1 MNEIDQPQFLESPQ
15 PGRRM
20 RPKLPQW
27 PNVVLLVLLGT
38 SLFGAGLL
46 TGWYLW
52 GNTPAVNTP
61 PVVQNPTEPAIP
73 VAAAP
78 ENTETKPDD
87 SAGKIE
93 IPKDITRY
101 DVSREDLPFLGS
113 ADAPILLVEFSDYQC
128 PYCKRWHD
136 EVLSR
141 LVAEYGDKI
150 KFVYRNLPVIRANSA
165 DAAQASYCADEQGAY
180 WEYHD
185 ALFTYA
191 YGFDDQAYEQYAR
204 DLGLDVETL
213 MECYRS
219 GRYAATV
226 DEDLQFARSL
236 GIGSTP
242 TFFLNGIPVVGAQPY
257 DIFKQIIDL
266 ELAGQIP

>member
-1 MNEIDQPQFLESPQ
+1 
-15 PGRRM
+15 M

-27 PNVVLLVLLGT
+27 PNVVLMVLLGI

-46 TGWYLW
+46 TGWYW
-52 GNTPAVNTP
+52 RDTMPANEQ
-61 PVVQNPTEPAIP
+61 PVAQNPVEASAQATVAPA
-73 VAAAP
+73 
-78 ENTETKPDD
+78 NTENKPDD
-87 SAGKIE
+87 SAGTIE
-93 IPKDITRY
+93 IPEELTRY
-101 DVSREDLPFLGS
+101 DVSREDLPALGP
-113 ADAPILLVEFSDYQC
+113 ANAPILLVEFSDYQC

-165 DAAQASYCADEQGAY
+165 DAAQASYCAEEQGAY
-180 WEYHD
+180 WEYHE
-185 ALFTYA
+185 ALFSYA

-257 DIFKQIIDL
+257 EIFKQIIDL
-266 ELAGQIP
+266 ELAGELP

>member
-1 MNEIDQPQFLESPQ
+1 
-15 PGRRM
+15 M
-20 RPKLPQW
+20 RPKRPQW
-27 PNVVLLVLLGT
+27 PNIVLMVFLGIA
-38 SLFGAGLL
+38 LFGAGLL
-46 TGWYLW
+46 TGWYW
-52 GNTPAVNTP
+52 RDAVPVNAQPVTQNSAESGYPAT
-61 PVVQNPTEPAIP
+61 
-73 VAAAP
+73 AAP
-78 ENTETKPDD
+78 ANTENEPDN
-87 SAGKIE
+87 SAGTIE
-93 IPKDITRY
+93 IPKELTRY
-101 DVSREDLPFLGS
+101 DVNREDLPAFGP

-136 EVLSR
+136 EVFLR

-165 DAAQASYCADEQGAY
+165 DAAQASYCAEEQGAY
-180 WEYHD
+180 WEYHE
-185 ALFTYA
+185 ALFSYA

-204 DLGLDVETL
+204 DLGLDVEAL

-226 DEDLQFARSL
+226 DADLQFARSL

-266 ELAGQIP
+266 ELAGELP